1 MGSTSTED
9 RRSSAR
15 STLSTREMYDLS
27 KSPVPMK
34 RSYMFDFAKSPFH
47 RQGSSVLTNASDY
60 SRQHYAPAGVG
71 AQDTHL
77 DDGNMPSMRHSASS
91 GTFHHDA
98 DILWEKRVA
107 LDCVG
112 AVRSSEQEYGYHVFE
127 LLAYGT
133 ADGDDDDDGS
143 RGGGGG
149 SIPGGRGGNVQNQQQ
164 IVDRLILRAGSSDD
178 MNDWMFQFY
187 RSLSTFAER
196 VVNSVRSKDDS
207 AVRAGRHN
215 LGGGRPD
222 SPMHQRPTGG
232 GVANKGQSSFASSPI
247 TVGESSSFGGG
258 GGGFVGSLSHGHGR
272 NALYRRQVRDGVNKK
287 RSSSCDASSV
297 VVSPL
302 HTPAGTPVGGS
313 PILMDSRKKEPSNM
327 IQYDPSRMKD
337 RVELPSLKDLRGRG
351 REGEASDGACSRVI
365 PAAVPAAEDQQV
377 SSIDG
382 QQTAMWVVICYIR
395 MGESSF
401 SQSLQMIVMWIY
413 PGYGMRFLA

>member
-1 MGSTSTED
+1 M
-9 RRSSAR
+9 
-15 STLSTREMYDLS
+15 
-27 KSPVPMK
+27 
-34 RSYMFDFAKSPFH
+34 
-47 RQGSSVLTNASDY
+47 
-60 SRQHYAPAGVG
+60 
-71 AQDTHL
+71 
-77 DDGNMPSMRHSASS
+77 
-91 GTFHHDA
+91 
-98 DILWEKRVA
+98 
-107 LDCVG
+107 
-112 AVRSSEQEYGYHVFE
+112 
-127 LLAYGT
+127 
-133 ADGDDDDDGS
+133 
-143 RGGGGG
+143 
-149 SIPGGRGGNVQNQQQ
+149 
-164 IVDRLILRAGSSDD
+164 
-178 MNDWMFQFY
+178 
-187 RSLSTFAER
+187 ER

-207 AVRAGRHN
+207 AVCVGRHSN

-222 SPMHQRPTGG
+222 SPLNQRPPGG
-232 GVANKGQSSFASSPI
+232 GGGGANNSAMQSPFVAKGQSSFASSPI
-247 TVGESSSFGGG
+247 TVGESYSFRGRG